1 MVWTIGLTLELN
13 LTFSYYA
20 CCICCCWMD
29 KNVSSVNNLEQAKK
43 WERIF
48 FLMGKKAH
56 HYLLLTP
63 VDTTLSGVDIIRGS
77 S

>member
-1 MVWTIGLTLELN
+1 
-13 LTFSYYA
+13 
-20 CCICCCWMD
+20 MD